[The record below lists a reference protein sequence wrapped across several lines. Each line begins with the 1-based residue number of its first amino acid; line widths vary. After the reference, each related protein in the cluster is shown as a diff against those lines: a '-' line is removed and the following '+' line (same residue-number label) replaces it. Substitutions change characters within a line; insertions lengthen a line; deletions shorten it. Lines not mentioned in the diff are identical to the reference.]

1 MNKKQLSIEVSNK
14 TSVNVVLVEKIIDTT
29 LETIL
34 NVLNSEKINLKNFGI
49 FEVVETKS
57 KVVKSINDQKM
68 IQLNNIKRI
77 KFKASNNA
85 KNFINKL

>member
-1 MNKKQLSIEVSNK
+1 MNKKQLSVEVSNK
-14 TSVNVVLVEKIIDTT
+14 TGVNVVLVEKIIDTT

-34 NVLNSEKINLKNFGI
+34 NVLNNEKINLKNFGI
-49 FEVVETKS
+49 FEVAETKS